1 MFLHATGVEKTNGF
15 EKRAICCGKHKL
27 MVLPRSLLAPAPA
40 APGLA
45 TGDFGVDAPSSVF
58 GETPALRAEFENRA
72 NGTSQVG
79 SPSRPTTLRPA
90 ERAREDRRAVR
101 ERVDIFA
108 RSSKKTREL
117 PVTGDS
123 HFFRTYVN
131 DPSAGSPTDT
141 LLRLLRP
148 LPQII
153 CPTSQPN
160 DHGQAD
166 HGTHPYRSLTGTIG
180 RSDGRCVQRAG
191 T

>member
-1 MFLHATGVEKTNGF
+1 MCEKKTSEPKSPCEPSARGPYARGDSF
-15 EKRAICCGKHKL
+15 AR
-27 MVLPRSLLAPAPA
+27 PRMRSFRDRGCE
-40 APGLA
+40 GLCQWFA
-45 TGDFGVDAPSSVF
+45 FAR
-58 GETPALRAEFENRA
+58 TPTRR
-72 NGTSQVG
+72 V
-79 SPSRPTTLRPA
+79 
-90 ERAREDRRAVR
+90 RAVR
-101 ERVDIFA
+101 GWFCVCVC
-108 RSSKKTREL
+108 RSL
-117 PVTGDS
+117 P
-123 HFFRTYVN
+123 RTTTHVN

-191 T
+191 TFSTRANDSRLLGSKPQVPLSVVPSRQFL

>member
-1 MFLHATGVEKTNGF
+1 MEKEHATGL
-15 EKRAICCGKHKL
+15 EKRDIRYRPTRSCCPPRKDKKPRERRPA
-27 MVLPRSLLAPAPA
+27 VLPAPDPRTH
-40 APGLA
+40 PKSG
-45 TGDFGVDAPSSVF
+45 GFGVLSKRSV
-58 GETPALRAEFENRA
+58 AEPVQEM
-72 NGTSQVG
+72 
-79 SPSRPTTLRPA
+79 
-90 ERAREDRRAVR
+90 RRA
-101 ERVDIFA
+101 A
-108 RSSKKTREL
+108 RAIEGFGLKGVSSLSGYR
-117 PVTGDS
+117 
-123 HFFRTYVN
+123 HHVN

>member
-1 MFLHATGVEKTNGF
+1 MRAPRSVVFHATCVRKKQASRKAPVNHRHEGRTLGAIRSLALACGVSGTAVARDFASGSRSPGRRQGGPGRCEDGF
-15 EKRAICCGKHKL
+15 VCVCRS
-27 MVLPRSLLAPAPA
+27 LPR
-40 APGLA
+40 
-45 TGDFGVDAPSSVF
+45 
-58 GETPALRAEFENRA
+58 
-72 NGTSQVG
+72 
-79 SPSRPTTLRPA
+79 TT
-90 ERAREDRRAVR
+90 
-101 ERVDIFA
+101 
-108 RSSKKTREL
+108 T
-117 PVTGDS
+117 
-123 HFFRTYVN
+123 HVN

>member
-1 MFLHATGVEKTNGF
+1 MPAVR
-15 EKRAICCGKHKL
+15 RAVCSRRPP
-27 MVLPRSLLAPAPA
+27 PR
-40 APGLA
+40 PGLA
-45 TGDFGVDAPSSVF
+45 TGDFGVDAPCGTQKRVLSERRRPSARSF
-58 GETPALRAEFENRA
+58 KNRA
-72 NGTSQVG
+72 DGTLQVG
-79 SPSRPTTLRPA
+79 SPSRPTTLFVR
-90 ERAREDRRAVR
+90 RSGLLGEDRRAVR
-101 ERVDIFA
+101 EGGYLFA
-108 RSSKKTREL
+108 RSREGKRARGT
-117 PVTGDS
+117 PP
-123 HFFRTYVN
+123 FNRTFVN

>member
-1 MFLHATGVEKTNGF
+1 MSPSEALRSEVPFRHGNFFHATCVGKKTEPDLKNGTY
-15 EKRAICCGKHKL
+15 
-27 MVLPRSLLAPAPA
+27 
-40 APGLA
+40 A
-45 TGDFGVDAPSSVF
+45 TGRRGHVVHLGRTRNLGSVDQPFFPRRTPGPIRSPEDFEIRSARWQSRCKLCVVPPVRSKGLVLKGVSSLS
-58 GETPALRAEFENRA
+58 GYR
-72 NGTSQVG
+72 
-79 SPSRPTTLRPA
+79 
-90 ERAREDRRAVR
+90 
-101 ERVDIFA
+101 
-108 RSSKKTREL
+108 
-117 PVTGDS
+117 
-123 HFFRTYVN
+123 HHVN